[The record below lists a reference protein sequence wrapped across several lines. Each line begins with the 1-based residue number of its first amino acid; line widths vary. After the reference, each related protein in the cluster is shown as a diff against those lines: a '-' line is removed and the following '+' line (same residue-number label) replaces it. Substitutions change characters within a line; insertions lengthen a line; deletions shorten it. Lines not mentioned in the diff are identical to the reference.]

1 MGAAASSSSASS
13 SAASS
18 GGPMTCE
25 ALMKAVEQVWPV
37 EAPSPPGLVVGAL
50 KPYQK
55 QSLAFMLRLERAADG
70 AETVGMGNMRDE
82 DGFSLQQVRGGWLA
96 DEVGMGKTVVTIAL
110 ILANPLS
117 LAKSAAVAIAADG
130 GGGAASVKKQQ
141 TKKTKLSNVWKTTVV
156 ICPNTI
162 VGQWYDELRK
172 YAPSL
177 NTKIWHSDFPV
188 KRGGCVRTPAEL
200 KKVDVLVTTPGCLLS
215 ICFER
220 NRVWRV
226 IVDGALLHCSPC
238 PRARVCELN

>member
-1 MGAAASSSSASS
+1 MSESN
-13 SAASS
+13 
-18 GGPMTCE
+18 
-25 ALMKAVEQVWPV
+25 K
-37 EAPSPPGLVVGAL
+37 PGLVVGAL

-70 AETVGMGNMRDE
+70 AKTVGMGNMRDE

-156 ICPNTI
+156 
-162 VGQWYDELRK
+162 VG
-172 YAPSL
+172 
-177 NTKIWHSDFPV
+177 IM
-188 KRGGCVRTPAEL
+188 
-200 KKVDVLVTTPGCLLS
+200 KKVLVGWTLMRSVKGAKKHN
-215 ICFER
+215 
-220 NRVWRV
+220 NRKKT
-226 IVDGALLHCSPC
+226 G
-238 PRARVCELN
+238 